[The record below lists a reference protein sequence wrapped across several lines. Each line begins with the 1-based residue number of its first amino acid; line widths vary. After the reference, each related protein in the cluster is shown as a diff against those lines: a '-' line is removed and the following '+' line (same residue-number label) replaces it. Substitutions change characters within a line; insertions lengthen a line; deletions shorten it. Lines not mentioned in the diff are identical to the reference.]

1 MAGSFLDTTDP
12 VDSRTASESSPARIL
27 VVDDE
32 EGMREFLGIL
42 LQKEGY
48 RVQTAQSGQEALVR
62 LGKERFDLVITDL
75 KMPKMSG
82 IELLNR
88 IKEKDPDVGVVLIT
102 AYASTETAVDAMK
115 GGAFDY
121 IAKPFDVEEMKEV
134 VRGALKK
141 RLKEGAGR
149 QRAGVLKERSRFG
162 EILGLS
168 PAMQRIFELIPRV
181 APTPTNV
188 LITGES
194 GTGKELVALAIHDHS
209 QRKDGPIVTINC
221 GGIPENLLESE
232 LFGYQKGAF
241 TGATANKPGLLELA
255 DKGTVFLD
263 EVGELPPHLQVKLL
277 RVVQERSFQR
287 IGGTEPIHVDVR
299 FICATNKN
307 LEEEVIRGRFREDLY
322 YRINVV
328 HIHVPPLRERKE
340 DIPLLAEHFLEK
352 YAQEMGKHVEG
363 LSTYALEVLKNYH
376 FPGNVRELE
385 NIIQRGVALEQT
397 KLILPESLKLASFKK
412 KGGEVEQAWEKPKE
426 EMLGNG
432 FNLEDWLQEQER
444 EFILKALERAGGVK
458 TEAAKLLGISFR
470 SFRYRLEKL
479 GMENEKAAF

>member
-1 MAGSFLDTTDP
+1 MGESFLKPTDP
-12 VDSRTASESSPARIL
+12 MDAQSPSQTSPARIL

-48 RVQTAQSGQEALVR
+48 QVETAQSGEEALAR
-62 LGKERFDLVITDL
+62 LGKDRFELVITDL

-82 IELLNR
+82 IEVLNR

-102 AYASTETAVDAMK
+102 AYASTETAVDAMR

-121 IAKPFDVEEMKEV
+121 LAKPFDVEEMKEV
-134 VRGALKK
+134 VRGALRR
-141 RLKEGAGR
+141 RLKGGAFR
-149 QRAGVLKERSRFG
+149 PEDSVSRTKTSFG
-162 EILGLS
+162 DIIGKS

-241 TGATANKPGLLELA
+241 TGATSNKPGLLELA
-255 DKGTVFLD
+255 QGGTVFLD
-263 EVGELPPHLQVKLL
+263 EVGELPAHLQVKLL

-352 YAQEMGKHVEG
+352 YAQEMGKDVEG
-363 LSTYALEVLKNYH
+363 LSSYALEVLKNYH

-412 KGGEVEQAWEKPKE
+412 RGEEAEPAGEKPKE
-426 EMLGNG
+426 DMLGDG

-444 EFILKALERAGGVK
+444 EFILKALEKAGGVK

-470 SFRYRLEKL
+470 SLRYRLEKL
-479 GMENEKAAF
+479 GMENEKATM

>member
-1 MAGSFLDTTDP
+1 MKSHEPLDTAADCEP
-12 VDSRTASESSPARIL
+12 SGARVLI
-27 VVDDE
+27 VDDE

-48 RVQTAQSGQEALVR
+48 GVCTATSAEEALEAM
-62 LGKERFDLVITDL
+62 EREKFDLVITDL
-75 KMPKMSG
+75 KMPRMSG
-82 IELLNR
+82 IELLNG
-88 IKEKDPDVGVVLIT
+88 IKERDPDVGVILIT

-121 IAKPFDVEEMKEV
+121 IAKPFDVEEMKQV
-134 VRGALKK
+134 VRGALKR
-141 RLKEGAGR
+141 RLKEGADRLQTMASGTR
-149 QRAGVLKERSRFG
+149 TRLG
-162 EILGLS
+162 EILGVS
-168 PAMQRIFELIPRV
+168 PAMQRIFDLIPKV

-209 QRKDGPIVTINC
+209 LRKEGPIVTINC

-241 TGATANKPGLLELA
+241 TGAVSNKPGLLELA
-255 DKGTVFLD
+255 QGGTVFLD
-263 EVGELPPHLQVKLL
+263 EVGELPLPLQVKLL
-277 RVVQERSFQR
+277 RVVQERTFQR

-307 LEEEVIRGRFREDLY
+307 LEEEVINGRFREDLY

-328 HIHVPPLRERKE
+328 NIHVPPLRERKE
-340 DIPLLAEHFLEK
+340 DIPLLAEHFLKK
-352 YAQEMGKHVEG
+352 YAQEMGKDVEG
-363 LSTYALEVLKNYH
+363 LSSYALEVLKNYH

-385 NIIQRGVALEQT
+385 NIIQRGVALEQS
-397 KLILPESLKLASFKK
+397 KLILPDSLRLASFKRR
-412 KGGEVEQAWEKPKE
+412 GSEEQTTREKTKD

-432 FNLEDWLQEQER
+432 FNLEEWLQEQER
-444 EFILKALERAGGVK
+444 EFILKALERAAGVK
-458 TEAAKLLGISFR
+458 TEAARLLGISFR
-470 SFRYRLEKL
+470 SLRYRLEKL
-479 GMENEKAAF
+479 GMESDKPTT

>member
-1 MAGSFLDTTDP
+1 MAGSFLETTDP
-12 VDSRTASESSPARIL
+12 VDSRTASEPSPARIL

-48 RVQTAQSGQEALVR
+48 RVQTAQSGEEALVR

-75 KMPKMSG
+75 KMPRMSG
-82 IELLNR
+82 IEVLNR

-121 IAKPFDVEEMKEV
+121 MAKPFDVEEMKEV

-352 YAQEMGKHVEG
+352 YAQEMGKRVEG

-412 KGGEVEQAWEKPKE
+412 KGGEVEQAGEKPKE

-479 GMENEKAAF
+479 GMENEKAVF

>member
-1 MAGSFLDTTDP
+1 LATDVP
-12 VDSRTASESSPARIL
+12 TIADPQDKAPRIL
-27 VVDDE
+27 IVDDE
-32 EGMREFLGIL
+32 EGMREFLSIL

-48 RVQTAQSGQEALVR
+48 QVETASSGQEALAR
-62 LGKERFDLVITDL
+62 LGEQRFDLVVTDL
-75 KMPKMSG
+75 KMPRMSG
-82 IELLNR
+82 IEVLHR
-88 IKEKDPDVGVVLIT
+88 IKEGDPDVGVVLIT

-134 VRGALKK
+134 VRGALRR
-141 RLKEGAGR
+141 RLKEGPGKLLETSPTPR
-149 QRAGVLKERSRFG
+149 TGFG
-162 EILGLS
+162 EILGVS
-168 PAMQRIFELIPRV
+168 PAMQRIFDLIPKV

-209 QRKDGPIVTINC
+209 RRKDGPMVTINC

-241 TGATANKPGLLELA
+241 TGAAANKPGLLELA

-263 EVGELPPHLQVKLL
+263 EVGELPPQLQVKLL
-277 RVVQERSFQR
+277 RVVQERTFQR
-287 IGGTEPIHVDVR
+287 VGGTEPIHVDVR

-307 LEEEVIRGRFREDLY
+307 LEEEVIQGRFREDLY

-328 HIHVPPLRERKE
+328 QIHVPPLRERKE
-340 DIPLLAEHFLEK
+340 DIPLLAHHFLEK
-352 YAQEMGKHVEG
+352 YAREMGKDVQG
-363 LSTYALEVLKNYH
+363 LSSYAMEVLKTYH

-385 NIIQRGVALEQT
+385 NIIQRGVALEQS
-397 KLILPESLKLASFKK
+397 KIILPESLKLASFKQ
-412 KGGEVEQAWEKPKE
+412 KGAQGCEYLERPKE
-426 EMLGNG
+426 DMLGEG
-432 FNLEDWLQEQER
+432 FNLEEWLQEQER
-444 EFILKALERAGGVK
+444 GFILKALERAGGVK

-470 SFRYRLEKL
+470 SLRYRLEKL
-479 GMENEKAAF
+479 GMESERG

>member
-1 MAGSFLDTTDP
+1 MEELRENPPFSAEQR
-12 VDSRTASESSPARIL
+12 VSPPQARIL

-48 RVQTAQSGQEALVR
+48 LVDVAPSGKEALAR
-62 LGKERFDLVITDL
+62 LGSQRFDLVITDL
-75 KMPKMSG
+75 KMPGMSG
-82 IELLNR
+82 IEILNR
-88 IKEKDPDVGVVLIT
+88 IKEQDPDVGVVLIT

-121 IAKPFDVEEMKEV
+121 LAKPFDVEEMKEV
-134 VRGALKK
+134 VRGALKR
-141 RLKEGAGR
+141 RLQENANR
-149 QRAGVLKERSRFG
+149 LQPVASRG
-162 EILGLS
+162 SSRLGDILGVS

-209 QRKDGPIVTINC
+209 RRKDGPIVTINC
-221 GGIPENLLESE
+221 GGIPDNLLESE
-232 LFGYQKGAF
+232 LFGYHKGAF

-255 DKGTVFLD
+255 QGGTVFLD

-277 RVVQERSFQR
+277 RVVQERTFQR

-307 LEEEVIRGRFREDLY
+307 LEEEVIQGRFREDLY

-328 HIHVPPLRERKE
+328 NIHVPPLRDRKE

-352 YAQEMGKHVEG
+352 YAREMGKQVEG
-363 LSTYALEVLKNYH
+363 LSSYALEVLKNYH

-412 KGGEVEQAWEKPKE
+412 RGAEPQPGAEKTKE
-426 EMLGNG
+426 EMLAEG

-458 TEAAKLLGISFR
+458 TEAARLLGISFR

-479 GMENEKAAF
+479 GMENEKEPL

>member
-1 MAGSFLDTTDP
+1 MRESLLGPS
-12 VDSRTASESSPARIL
+12 DSQESQGLAFSSSARIL

-48 RVQTAQSGQEALVR
+48 QVETAQSGEEALAR

-75 KMPKMSG
+75 KMPRMSG
-82 IELLNR
+82 IDVLNK
-88 IKEKDPDVGVVLIT
+88 IKERDPDVGVVLIT

-141 RLKEGAGR
+141 RLKEGAAKPKPAASG
-149 QRAGVLKERSRFG
+149 GRSRFG
-162 EILGLS
+162 EILGFS

-209 QRKDGPIVTINC
+209 RRKDGPVVTINC

-241 TGATANKPGLLELA
+241 TGATSNKPGLLELA
-255 DKGTVFLD
+255 QGGTVFLD
-263 EVGELPPHLQVKLL
+263 EVGELPSHLQVKLL
-277 RVVQERSFQR
+277 RVVQERTFQR

-307 LEEEVIRGRFREDLY
+307 LEEEVIQGRFREDLY

-352 YAQEMGKHVEG
+352 YAREMGKDVEG
-363 LSTYALEVLKNYH
+363 LSSYALEVLKSYH

-397 KLILPESLKLASFKK
+397 KLILPDSLKLASFKK
-412 KGGEVEQAWEKPKE
+412 KGAEGEPSREKPKE

-444 EFILKALERAGGVK
+444 AFILKALERAGGVK

-470 SFRYRLEKL
+470 SLRYRLEKL
-479 GMENEKAAF
+479 GMENEKSAL

>member
-221 GGIPENLLESE
+221 GGIPDNLLESE